1 MAYVHVID
9 FRGGLDRRK
18 SIVTLQAGA
27 LWVGDNV
34 VLTRGNEI
42 EKRRA
47 FAATVTLPAGTVGLA
62 TTAVNVY
69 VFGSGVAPAMP
80 GGVI

>member
-1 MAYVHVID
+1 MPYVQVLD

-47 FAATVTLPAGTVGLA
+47 FAATITLPPGTVGLA
-62 TTAVNVY
+62 TTATNVY
-69 VFGSGVAPAMP
+69 VFGSGGDPGVG